1 MPLAIEKAR
10 EEVKRAK
17 FTAILSLSFAALD
30 KVPNQIFMNSDIFSK
45 LRRLDLSY
53 NSISILPIALQQLE
67 NLRELWLQ
75 SNPII
80 EYPKE
85 LCHFKSLEVLDLRNT
100 LIKDLPSD
108 ISLLSKLHELD
119 WRDTP
124 FAKNLEADY
133 NIQPNQLDQLM
144 DIKMSSYTRKELDSQ
159 LLETLNGEHYKAE
172 ADKPNIKSFIK
183 NLVITLS
190 TLFDN
195 LVDYRLFVR
204 RACTLLPEKT
214 EMINSKTLE
223 QTKDKFY
230 QMQRDTT
237 RQRMAADV
245 EIKLRCIYFD
255 RIERKR
261 VVELID
267 SIYEHVLTL
276 EDIIFFVQ
284 YAKEV
289 LPPTSEEANGELIW
303 KNILNLQEDLTNKRE
318 GAIAGLATAL
328 TALYSEQLPSVIKET
343 AYKVAKFFQKQR
355 FATKKELIQMA
366 QVSGEV
372 TKLFPPDFVSLDP
385 QEVYIAARAM
395 FKAQQ

>member
-1 MPLAIEKAR
+1 MPLLIEKSR
-10 EEVKRAK
+10 EEIKKAK
-17 FTAILSLSFAALD
+17 FTAIISLSFAKLD
-30 KVPNQIFMNSDIFSK
+30 KVPSQLFMNDDIFNK

-53 NSISILPIALQQLE
+53 NSIKELPIALQQLE

-75 SNPII
+75 SNPITV
-80 EYPKE
+80 YPKE
-85 LCHFKSLEVLDLRNT
+85 LCYYKKLEVLDIRNT
-100 LIKDLPSD
+100 LIQDLPPD

-124 FAKNLEADY
+124 FAKNLEIEY
-133 NIQPNQLDQLM
+133 NILPNQLDQLM
-144 DIKMSSYTRKELDSQ
+144 DIKMSSYTRKELDDQ

-190 TLFDN
+190 GLFDN
-195 LVDYRLFVR
+195 LDDYRLFVR

-214 EMINSKTLE
+214 DMINNKTLE
-223 QTKDKFY
+223 QTKSKFY

-261 VVELID
+261 VIELID
-267 SIYEHVLTL
+267 SIYEHVLSL
-276 EDIIFFVQ
+276 EDIVFFVQ

-289 LPPTSEEANGELIW
+289 LPPTAVEANGELIW
-303 KNILNLQEDLTNKRE
+303 KNILNLQQDLTNKRE

-328 TALYSEQLPSVIKET
+328 TALYSEQLPSVINET
-343 AYKVAKFFQKQR
+343 ANKVAKFFQKQR

-372 TKLFPPDFVSLDP
+372 TKLFPPDFISLDP
-385 QEVYIAARAM
+385 EEVYIAARAM